1 MLCRVETLGQRI
13 RRLREERRWS
23 QAELGDLV
31 GVSGRTIGNWERDTH
46 DPRNSIGALEK
57 VFGVSLTTGQQLV
70 GEQDHVVHAIEG
82 SLLDRADRA
91 ELISHYWR
99 LLDAAGAKAD
109 GGDRD

>member
-1 MLCRVETLGQRI
+1 METLGQRI

-31 GVSGRTIGNWERDTH
+31 GVSGRTIGSWERDKH
-46 DPRNSIGALEK
+46 HPRSSLGALEK
-57 VFGVSLTTGQQLV
+57 VFGVSLATGESLV
-70 GEQDHVVHAIEG
+70 DDTDQVVRAIEG

-99 LLDAAGAKAD
+99 LLDSAVRGRQE
-109 GGDRD
+109 GDHGDN